1 MKKFVKIGI
10 AVFLLAAI
18 ICGASLADD
27 EVFGQVAADG
37 VNMRSAP
44 DSDSDII
51 CELTIGEQVEVL
63 AEDGNWYRILYND
76 RVGYVSKT
84 YLFVSSEGS
93 RGGYVL
99 EDGVVMRGGPDQASY
114 EVMTLT
120 AGQGVK
126 ITQMIDDWYF
136 ITVGEQCGY
145 VHRSYITMTM
155 SATATATML
164 KMGMEGAEVKRMQQ
178 ELYQRGFLEKS
189 GVTGVF
195 GAKTRTAVIE
205 FQKAANLS
213 SADGVAGQETLTALY
228 DSSNGITEIN
238 AAYNRI
244 KGTVI
249 MMDWFEQARYW
260 LPRGA
265 RFTVTDVRTG
275 LTFRARRTGG
285 TYHAD
290 VEPITAADT
299 AIMYQIY
306 GRKWSW
312 NRRSIWVTYN
322 GKSVAASMNGMPH
335 SPNPTPSNNF
345 PGHFCIHFLHSK
357 THIAN
362 AECPVH
368 QACVREAYNKG
379 KASN

>member
-1 MKKFVKIGI
+1 MRKLWKVGG
-10 AVFLLAAI
+10 VVLLVALLV
-18 ICGASLADD
+18 CGASLADD
-27 EVFGQVAADG
+27 EIFGQVAADG
-37 VNMRSAP
+37 VNMRAKA
-44 DSDSDII
+44 DSDSEVI
-51 CELTIGEQVEVL
+51 CELSLGMQVEVL
-63 AEDGNWYRILYND
+63 AEEGNWYRILYD
-76 RVGYVSKT
+76 GSVGYISKT
-84 YLFVSSEGS
+84 YLFVSSQGS

-99 EDGVVMRGGPDQASY
+99 EDGVIMRGGPDQASY
-114 EVMTLT
+114 EVMSLK

-136 ITVGEQCGY
+136 ITVGDQCGY

-155 SATATATML
+155 GSTATATML

-178 ELYQRGFLEKS
+178 ELYQRGFLDKS
-189 GVTGVF
+189 EVTGVY
-195 GAKTRTAVIE
+195 GAKTRTAVTK
-205 FQKAANLS
+205 FQEAADLS

-244 KGTVI
+244 KGTVV
-249 MMDWFEQARYW
+249 MMDWFEKARSW

-275 LTFRARRTGG
+275 LTYRARRTGG

-312 NRRSIWVTYN
+312 SRRAVWVTYN
-322 GKSVAASMNGMPH
+322 GKSVAASQNGMPH
-335 SPNPTPSNNF
+335 SPNPTLSNNF
-345 PGHFCIHFLHSK
+345 PGHYCIHFLNSK

-362 AECPVH
+362 APCPVH
-368 QACVREAYNKG
+368 QSKVREAYNKG
-379 KASN
+379 KAGN